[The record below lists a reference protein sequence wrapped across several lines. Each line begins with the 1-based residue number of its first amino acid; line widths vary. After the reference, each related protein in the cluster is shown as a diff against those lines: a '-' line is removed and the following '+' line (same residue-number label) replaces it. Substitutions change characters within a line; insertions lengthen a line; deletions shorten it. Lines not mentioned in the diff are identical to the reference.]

1 MLLEFYAASGDFTRR
16 LTSVKANSK
25 FSAPDAGPE
34 DYFSVRTELTLVLP
48 LSCFE
53 RTILSAAPAQS
64 PGSPCVAE
72 QTCQLPTLGSSAYSV
87 PWFVQGRQ
95 EDLRSVVASLRAT
108 FGVDYIY
115 CWHGLPAY
123 WSGISLEVRPGQ
135 HVTAKQQLSWSA
147 SFLSTQ
153 CS

>member
-34 DYFSVRTELTLVLP
+34 DYFSVRMQHLPGHCHHSSLSIPLYRACLAALRLLMCAAVLWLMSYEVALV
-48 LSCFE
+48 SC
-53 RTILSAAPAQS
+53 
-64 PGSPCVAE
+64 V
-72 QTCQLPTLGSSAYSV
+72 
-87 PWFVQGRQ
+87 VQGRQ
-95 EDLRSVVASLRAT
+95 EDLRSVVTSLRAT

-123 WSGISLEVRPGQ
+123 WSGISLEVRR
-135 HVTAKQQLSWSA
+135 VRTVV
-147 SFLSTQ
+147 
-153 CS
+153 